1 MGHRQFILLRKF
13 IDKVLAEQLSISE
26 RAMFSWRIASH
37 CLEVAMWIILT
48 TLVTIGHWLGMSEFD
63 E

>member
-1 MGHRQFILLRKF
+1 
-13 IDKVLAEQLSISE
+13 
-26 RAMFSWRIASH
+26 MFSWRTAYH
-37 CLEVAMWIILT
+37 RLEVAMWIIFI